1 MVLRTPDERFQG
13 LEDWP
18 YEPRYTEVDGG
29 AHGAI
34 RIAHAEA
41 GPPQG
46 PIVLC
51 MHGEPSWSYLYRKM
65 IPVFAAAGCRVL
77 APDLVGFGRSDKLP
91 AQEDYSY
98 ASHVGWMTRWL
109 EANDLRDIT
118 LFCQDWGGLIGLR
131 LVAAMPER
139 FASVAAS
146 NTFLPTGEGKPSD
159 GFLAWQAFSQ
169 RANPFDC
176 GFILNGGTARG
187 ISEAAQNAYR
197 APFPDDS
204 YLAAARR
211 FPMLVPTSPDDPGA
225 VANREAWKS
234 LETFSKPFLTL
245 FGDSD
250 AVTKGGDQAL
260 QRRIP
265 GCANQPHR
273 IIERAGH
280 FSQEDA
286 GPEMAAA
293 VVGWMGLSR

>member
-1 MVLRTPDERFQG
+1 MVLRTPDERFAN

-29 AHGAI
+29 AHGPL

-41 GPPQG
+41 GPADG
-46 PIVLC
+46 PVVLC

-77 APDLVGFGRSDKLP
+77 APDLVGFGRSDKLE
-91 AQEDYSY
+91 AQEDYTY
-98 ASHVGWMTRWL
+98 ASHVGWMMAWL
-109 EANDLRDIT
+109 EANDLTDIT

-139 FASVAAS
+139 FARVAAS

-234 LETFSKPFLTL
+234 LEAFNKPFLTL

-250 AVTKGGDQAL
+250 AVTKGGDQGL

-265 GCANQPHR
+265 GTQGQPHR

-286 GPEMAAA
+286 GEEMAEA
-293 VVGWMGLSR
+293 VVAWMKG

>member
-1 MVLRTPDERFQG
+1 MPVLRTPDERFHG

-18 YEPRYTEVDGG
+18 FAPSYTHIDGG
-29 AHGAI
+29 AHGPI

-41 GPPQG
+41 GPAQG
-46 PIVLC
+46 PVVLC
-51 MHGEPSWSYLYRKM
+51 MHGEPSWSYLYRTM

-98 ASHVGWMTRWL
+98 ASHVGWMTAWL
-109 EANDLRDIT
+109 EANDLRDVT

-139 FASVAAS
+139 FARVAVS
-146 NTFLPTGEGKPSD
+146 NSFLPTGEGKPSD
-159 GFLAWQAFSQ
+159 AFLAWQAFSQ
-169 RANPFDC
+169 RADPFDC
-176 GFILNGGTARG
+176 GWILNGGTARG
-187 ISEAAQNAYR
+187 ISEAAQHAYR
-197 APFPDDS
+197 APYPDDS

-234 LETFSKPFLTL
+234 LERFNKPFLTL

-250 AVTKGGDQAL
+250 AVTKGGDRAL
-260 QRRIP
+260 QARIP
-265 GCANQPHR
+265 GTQGQPHR

-286 GPEMAAA
+286 GEEMAAA
-293 VVGWMGLSR
+293 VVAWMKG